1 MTQGWIK
8 MIFAELKRRYKN
20 LKRLQKIINVL
31 IKYGF
36 GYLVK
41 ELGLINL
48 ISKGSKILKLK
59 PSQITKAPLP
69 VRARLVLEE
78 LGPTF
83 IKLGQ
88 ILSIRPDLIPPDY
101 IKELQKLQD
110 EVPPFEYAQVGQL
123 IKKELGA
130 DVSEIFKSFD
140 QKPTAAASLG
150 QVHQAILEDDNVV
163 VVKVQRPNIEKI
175 IETDLDILF
184 HLARLT
190 ERHIP
195 ASRLYDPVGIVEEFA
210 RVIRSELDYGTEG
223 RNAEK
228 FRKNF
233 QDDETIYTPKIYWE
247 FSSKRILT
255 MELIQGIKINNL
267 KELDKAGYN
276 RKKIAENG
284 AKAFMKQILIDGF
297 FHADPHP
304 GNILVMENEIIGFM
318 DFGMM
323 GRLDEEIKEKGVD
336 LFIAILERNPN
347 KIINEM
353 LNLGITSQEI
363 DTHSLKIDIRE
374 MLDQY
379 YDKSLKEI
387 KLGELINQLV
397 NIAIKYHIRMPV
409 EFALLGKS
417 LLTIEGLGLELDPH
431 FNLAEVAKP
440 YAQDL
445 ILERKSPQRF
455 ILKLLNDLAE
465 LYNLIILIPRQL
477 SKTLKKM
484 EEGVFKLEFQHRGLE
499 NLITALDRSTNRL
512 AYSLILAAI
521 IIGSSLIMQTDKGPH
536 FMGFPVI
543 GILGFLIAGI
553 LGLGFIIIII
563 RSRKM

>member
-1 MTQGWIK
+1 MGFTK
-8 MIFAELKRRYKN
+8 LKRRYKN
-20 LKRLQKIINVL
+20 LNRFRQIVNIL

-36 GYLVK
+36 DYFVK
-41 ELGLINL
+41 QLGLTNL
-48 ISKGSKILKLK
+48 ISKGGKILKLK
-59 PSQITKAPLP
+59 PSKIAQLPLP
-69 VRARLVLEE
+69 IKVRLALEE

-83 IKLGQ
+83 VKLGQ
-88 ILSIRPDLIPPDY
+88 ILSTRPDLIPPDY
-101 IKELQKLQD
+101 IEELQKLQD
-110 EVPPFEYAQVGQL
+110 KVPPFAYDQVEQI
-123 IKKELGA
+123 IKRELGA
-130 DVSEIFKSFD
+130 DISKIFKSFE
-140 QKPTAAASLG
+140 QKAFAAASLG
-150 QVHQAILEDDNVV
+150 QVHQAILEDGDKA
-163 VVKVQRPNIEKI
+163 VVKVQGPDIEKT

-184 HLARLT
+184 HIARLT
-190 ERHIP
+190 EKHIP

-210 RVIRSELDYGTEG
+210 KAIRLELDYGTEG
-223 RNAEK
+223 RNAER

-233 QDDETIYTPKIYWE
+233 EDDETIYTPKIYWK

-255 MELIQGIKINNL
+255 MELIQGIKINSIE
-267 KELDKAGYN
+267 ELDKAGYD

-304 GNILVMENEIIGFM
+304 GNMLVMKDEIIGFM

-336 LFIAILERNPN
+336 LFIAILERKPD

-363 DTHSLKIDIRE
+363 DTRSLKIDIKE

-417 LLTIEGLGLELDPH
+417 LLNIEGIGLELDPD

-445 ILERKSPQRF
+445 ILERKSPQRL
-455 ILKLLNDLAE
+455 ILKLLNELTE

-499 NLITALDRSTNRL
+499 NLITALDRSINRL
-512 AYSLILAAI
+512 SYSLILAAI
-521 IIGSSLIMQTDKGPH
+521 IVGSSLIMQTDKGPH

-543 GILGFLIAGI
+543 GVFGFLIAAI
-553 LGLGFIIIII
+553 LGLGLVIMIL
-563 RSRKM
+563 RSGKM

>member
-1 MTQGWIK
+1 MVFTK
-8 MIFAELKRRYKN
+8 FKKRYKN
-20 LKRLQKIINVL
+20 IKRLQQIITIL

-36 GYLVK
+36 DYFIKQLN
-41 ELGLINL
+41 LANL
-48 ISKGSKILKLK
+48 IFKGSKILKLK
-59 PSQITKAPLP
+59 TPKMAELPLP
-69 VRARLVLEE
+69 IRVRLALEE

-88 ILSIRPDLIPPDY
+88 ILSTRPDLIPAQY

-130 DVSEIFKSFD
+130 DVAEIFKSFE
-140 QKPTAAASLG
+140 QKTFAAASLG
-150 QVHQAILEDDNVV
+150 QVHHAILEDDNKVV

-255 MELIQGIKINNL
+255 MEFIQGIKINNL

-304 GNILVMENEIIGFM
+304 GNMLVMENEIIGFM

-323 GRLDEEIKEKGVD
+323 GRLDEEIREKGVD
-336 LFIAILERNPN
+336 LFIAILEGNPN

-353 LNLGITSQEI
+353 LDLGITSQEI
-363 DTHSLKIDIRE
+363 DTRSLKIDIRE

-379 YDKSLKEI
+379 YNKSLKEI

-417 LLTIEGLGLELDPH
+417 LLNIEGIGLELDPD

-445 ILERKSPQRF
+445 ILERKSPQRL

-512 AYSLILAAI
+512 SYSLILAAI

-543 GILGFLIAGI
+543 GVLGFIIAAI
-553 LGLGFIIIII
+553 LGLGLVIIII
-563 RSRKM
+563 RSGKM